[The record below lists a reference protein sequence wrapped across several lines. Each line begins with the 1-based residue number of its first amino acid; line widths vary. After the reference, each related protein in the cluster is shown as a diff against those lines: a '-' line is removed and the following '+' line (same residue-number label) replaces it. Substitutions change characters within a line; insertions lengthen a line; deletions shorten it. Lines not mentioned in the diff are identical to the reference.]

1 MTMHYY
7 YVQADQLRTL
17 NELASAVTF
26 YLAEN
31 GQPRDAARVAE
42 RVRQAPGMNAAQQ
55 ICRDEGIPVRWR
67 IGDGHH

>member
-7 YVQADQLRTL
+7 YVQASSLRTPA
-17 NELASAVTF
+17 EVAEAVRF

-31 GQPRDAARVAE
+31 GQPRDAE
-42 RVRQAPGMNAAQQ
+42 RVGARIRQAPGMNAAQQ

-67 IGDGHH
+67 IGDA